1 MIENDSREP
10 EETTDTNNRNPQHT
24 GLERKVKDVLHDTGV
39 RSVLACVSGGA
50 DSVALLNALV
60 DGGFVIRAVHCNFH
74 LRGAESDRDQA
85 FVEALCQRLG
95 VGLEVIDIDVA
106 SYTRDHNASVEMACR
121 ELRYAEFRKLHH
133 KNHTDRIAVAHN
145 ADDNAETVL
154 LNLMR
159 GSGVAGL
166 RGMKS
171 DTGEIIRPL
180 LGISRQE
187 ILRYLDLK
195 GEAYVTDST
204 NLESDY
210 RRNFLR
216 NEVIPLF
223 ESRWPEAKKSICRSA
238 EIMRQEEVM
247 LKWAESQF
255 RDLSTGVL
263 ELEEIRRCPDP
274 LWLITR
280 FVMQHGCKAS
290 TACEILREI
299 EREEFISGKQWNASG
314 GRIMLERS
322 RLEFL
327 PDVKQLGKIQMINKR
342 YELTPETLSEIRKA
356 PLSEL
361 WTTLPPD
368 KIVFRTYRTGDRI
381 KPLGMNG
388 RVLVSKVFKDAKLS
402 QADKERC
409 IVAEESGTGEIIWVE
424 GLKRSRMYLVEETA
438 QEAHKYCRKT

>member
-10 EETTDTNNRNPQHT
+10 EETSETNNRNLQRT
-24 GLERKVKDVLHDTGV
+24 GLERKVKDVLHNTRV

-60 DGGFVIRAVHCNFH
+60 DGGFEIRAVHCNFH
-74 LRGAESDRDQA
+74 LRGVESDRDQA

-106 SYTRDHNASVEMACR
+106 SYTREHNASVEMACR

-133 KNHTDRIAVAHN
+133 KYHTDRIAVAHN
-145 ADDNAETVL
+145 TDDNAETVL

-166 RGMKS
+166 RGMMP

-180 LGISRQE
+180 LGVSRQE
-187 ILRYLDLK
+187 ILKYLDLK
-195 GEAYVTDST
+195 GETYVTDST

-216 NEVIPLF
+216 NEVIPLL
-223 ESRWPEAKKSICRSA
+223 ESRWPEAKKSVCRSA
-238 EIMRQEEVM
+238 EIMRQEESM
-247 LKWAESQF
+247 LKWTESQF
-255 RDLSTGVL
+255 FNPSTGVL
-263 ELEEIRRCPDP
+263 ELGKMRRCPDP

-280 FVMQHGCKAS
+280 FVMHHGCKS
-290 TACEILREI
+290 TTAREILREL
-299 EREEFISGKQWNASG
+299 EREDFTSGKQWKAVG
-314 GRIMLERS
+314 GRIMLERD

-327 PDVKQLGKIQMINKR
+327 PDAKENGEITMIHER
-342 YELTPETLSEIRKA
+342 IRISNEFMENIRRA

-361 WTTLPPD
+361 WTTLPTD
-368 KIVFRTYRTGDRI
+368 DIIFRTYRTADRI
-381 KPLGMNG
+381 KPLGMKG
-388 RVLVSKVFKDAKLS
+388 SVLVSKVFKDAKLS
-402 QADKERC
+402 QAQKERT
-409 IVAEESGTGEIIWVE
+409 IVAAARDTGEIIWIE
-424 GLKRSRMYLVEETA
+424 GLKRSRMYLVDETA
-438 QEAHKYCRKT
+438 IHVFKHCRKT